1 MVIAYF
7 ECPIFSQL
15 AHPSFNPIAVK
26 CVEDVHNISVECC
39 LGADQTGSFGGVIV
53 ITMAC
58 QLVLNLQSVPVV
70 AHSSEFPDGTHLELF
85 TSDVF
90 GPSMPQPQPQ
100 PIPAPRGSW
109 ITSSARCEFGIEDI
123 EAEIDG
129 RTGSERRCRPDHTL

>member
-1 MVIAYF
+1 VLYFGVIGGVNFLNAM
-7 ECPIFSQL
+7 IVVL
-15 AHPSFNPIAVK
+15 AHPSFNPIAV
-26 CVEDVHNISVECC
+26 N
-39 LGADQTGSFGGVIV
+39 FGGVIV